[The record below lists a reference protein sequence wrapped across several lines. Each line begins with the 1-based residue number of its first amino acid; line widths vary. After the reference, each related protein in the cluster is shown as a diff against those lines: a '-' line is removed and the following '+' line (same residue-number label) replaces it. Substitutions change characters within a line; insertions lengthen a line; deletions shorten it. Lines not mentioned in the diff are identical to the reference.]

1 MWPLIKSFIKLEG
14 QETYVHKPHK
24 MNAAKIFSKL
34 TNWTGQHEEDG
45 SDDDDD
51 DKFVKVF

>member
-1 MWPLIKSFIKLEG
+1 MWPLIKSFINLEG
-14 QETYVHKPHK
+14 QEAYVHKPHK

-34 TNWTGQHEEDG
+34 TNWSGQHEEDG

>member
-1 MWPLIKSFIKLEG
+1 
-14 QETYVHKPHK
+14 
-24 MNAAKIFSKL
+24 MNAAKKFSKL